1 MISLMLLLILS
12 NMQRFLVRMN
22 QAKHIAIIMDG
33 NGRWAELK
41 DKKRVKGHEAGVKV
55 VKEITAYCSNNK
67 DIERL
72 TLYAFSTENWKRPRL
87 EVEFLMKLLEKHLTS
102 ELDYYINN
110 NVRFEPI
117 GDLRAFSK
125 SLQKTIKYT
134 QEKTAH
140 CDGLVQS
147 LALNYGAQD
156 ELLRAVN
163 NIRHSEKDI
172 TEVMISN
179 ALDCKHNVD
188 LLIRTGGDHRL
199 SNFLLW
205 QAAYAEL
212 FFVDT
217 LWPDFKTNDL
227 KNIIKDFTKIERR
240 FGGLK

>member
-1 MISLMLLLILS
+1 
-12 NMQRFLVRMN
+12 MN

-33 NGRWAELK
+33 NGRWAELHG
-41 DKKRVKGHEAGVKV
+41 KKRVKGHEAGADV
-55 VKEITAYCSNNK
+55 VKDITMYCSENK

-87 EVEFLMKLLEKHLTS
+87 EVEFLMQLLEKYLKN
-102 ELDYYINN
+102 ELSYYIEN
-110 NVRFEPI
+110 NVRFESI
-117 GDLRAFSK
+117 GDIRAFSK
-125 SLQKTIKYT
+125 SLQKTIKNVE
-134 QEKTAH
+134 EKTAH

-156 ELLRAVN
+156 EMLRAVN
-163 NIRHSEKDI
+163 SLKDSDKDI
-172 TEVMISN
+172 TEAMLSN

-212 FFVDT
+212 FFIDT
-217 LWPDFKTNDL
+217 LWPDFSTNDL
-227 KNIIKDFTKIERR
+227 KRIIKDFTKIERR

>member
-1 MISLMLLLILS
+1 
-12 NMQRFLVRMN
+12 MN
-22 QAKHIAIIMDG
+22 PVKHIAIIMDG
-33 NGRWAELK
+33 NGRWAELQN
-41 DKKRVKGHEAGVKV
+41 KKRVKGHEAGAKI
-55 VKEITAYCSNNK
+55 VKEITTYCSHNEE
-67 DIERL
+67 IERL

-87 EVEFLMKLLEKHLTS
+87 EVEFLMKLLDNYLKN
-102 ELDYYINN
+102 ELEVYLQN

-117 GDLRAFSK
+117 GDIRAFSK
-125 SLQKTIKYT
+125 SLQKTIKT
-134 QEKTAH
+134 VEQKTAH

-156 ELLRAVN
+156 EIIRAVN
-163 NIRHSEKDI
+163 SLKNSEADI
-172 TEVMISN
+172 TVQMLSN

-188 LLIRTGGDHRL
+188 LLIRTGGDKRL

-217 LWPDFKTNDL
+217 LWPDFSVKEL
-227 KNIIKDFTKIERR
+227 EKIVKKFKKVERR

>member
-1 MISLMLLLILS
+1 
-12 NMQRFLVRMN
+12 MN
-22 QAKHIAIIMDG
+22 QAAHIAIIMDG
-33 NGRWAELK
+33 NGRWAEMK
-41 DKKRVKGHEAGVKV
+41 GKKRVKGHEAGAKI
-55 VKEITAYCSNNK
+55 VKEITTYCSNNE

-87 EVEFLMKLLEKHLTS
+87 EVEFLMKLLNNYLKN
-102 ELDYYINN
+102 ELPEYLEN

-117 GDLRAFSK
+117 GDIRAFSS
-125 SLQKTIKYT
+125 SLQKTIKMV

-156 ELLRAVN
+156 EMLRAIN
-163 NIRHSEKDI
+163 KIKNSDDDI
-172 TEVMISN
+172 TLEMISN
-179 ALDCKHNVD
+179 ELDCKHSVD

-205 QAAYAEL
+205 QSAYAEL
-212 FFVDT
+212 FFTDI
-217 LWPDFKTNDL
+217 LWPDFTIRELEK
-227 KNIIKDFTKIERR
+227 IIKKFTKVERR

>member
-1 MISLMLLLILS
+1 
-12 NMQRFLVRMN
+12 MN

-33 NGRWAELK
+33 NGRWAEMQG
-41 DKKRVKGHEAGVKV
+41 KKRVKGHEAGAKV
-55 VKEITAYCSNNK
+55 LKEMTIYCSKNK

-87 EVEFLMKLLEKHLTS
+87 EVEFLMKLLVKHLKN
-102 ELDYYINN
+102 ELPIFLEN

-117 GDLRAFSK
+117 GDIRAFSK
-125 SLQKTIKYT
+125 SLQKTIKMV
-134 QEKTAH
+134 QEKTTH

-156 ELLRAVN
+156 EMLRAIN
-163 NIRHSEKDI
+163 KIKNCDDDI
-172 TEVMISN
+172 TLEMISN
-179 ALDCKHNVD
+179 ELDCKHSVD

-205 QAAYAEL
+205 QSAYAEL
-212 FFVDT
+212 FFTDT
-217 LWPDFKTNDL
+217 LWPDFTVKEL
-227 KNIIKDFTKIERR
+227 EKIIKKFTKVERR

>member
-1 MISLMLLLILS
+1 
-12 NMQRFLVRMN
+12 MN
-22 QAKHIAIIMDG
+22 RATHIAIIMDG
-33 NGRWAELK
+33 NGRWAELQG
-41 DKKRVKGHEAGVKV
+41 KKRVKGHEAGSEV
-55 VKEITAYCSNNK
+55 VRNITKHCADHE

-87 EVEFLMKLLEKHLTS
+87 EVEFLMKLLDKYLS
-102 ELDYYINN
+102 VELDTYLKN

-117 GDLRAFSK
+117 GDLRAFSSK
-125 SLQKTIKYT
+125 LQKTIQNLK
-134 QEKTAH
+134 EKTAH

-156 ELLRAVN
+156 EILRAVN
-163 NIRHSEKDI
+163 TLKDSEDDI
-172 TEVMISN
+172 TSEMMRN
-179 ALDCKHNVD
+179 TLDCKHDVD

-212 FFVDT
+212 FFCDT
-217 LWPDFKTNDL
+217 LWPDFTPKELD
-227 KNIIKDFTKIERR
+227 KIIKKFTKVERR